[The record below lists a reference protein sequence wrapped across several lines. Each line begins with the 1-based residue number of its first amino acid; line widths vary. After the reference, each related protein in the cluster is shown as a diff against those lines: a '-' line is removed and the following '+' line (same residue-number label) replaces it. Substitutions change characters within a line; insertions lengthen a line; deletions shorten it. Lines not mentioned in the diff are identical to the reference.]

1 MDPQKPDYVR
11 PALIAGAAA
20 GVLSA
25 IPFIGA
31 ANCLCCLWIVGG
43 AAVAVK
49 LMAGASPTLLRPGDG
64 AIVGALTGITAAVVD
79 SIVSI
84 PLRSFNLALARRL
97 LDKASEIGGELPA
110 GLDGIFNSSGAVTPG
125 WFVLGLLFSSAVLAV
140 MGALG
145 GVIGVALFVKKKVP
159 PSGPPPSGGPAA
171 SSKDLPGPPDAS

>member
-43 AAVAVK
+43 AVVAVK
-49 LMAGASPTLLRPGDG
+49 LMAAATPSLLRAGDG

-97 LDKASEIGGELPA
+97 LDKAAELGGELPA
-110 GLDGIFNSSGAVTPG
+110 GLDGIFNSSGGVSPG
-125 WFVLGLLFSSAVLAV
+125 WFILGLLFSAAVLAV

-145 GVIGVALFVKKKVP
+145 GIIGVTLFAKKAVP
-159 PSGPPPSGGPAA
+159 PSGPTPSPGPPAPPGG
-171 SSKDLPGPPDAS
+171 LTGPPDAS